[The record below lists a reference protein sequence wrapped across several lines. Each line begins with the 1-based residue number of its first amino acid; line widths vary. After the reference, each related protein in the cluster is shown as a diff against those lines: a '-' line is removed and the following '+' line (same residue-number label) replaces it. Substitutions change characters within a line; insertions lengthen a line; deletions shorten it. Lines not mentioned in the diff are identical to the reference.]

1 MKLVGGHNII
11 NVMGAIAVAHEMGIA
26 LEELKI
32 PVRRLKSVPHRMEMK
47 NQGGVTIIDDAFNS
61 NPIGSKA
68 AVETLAL
75 FDGMRILVT
84 PGMVELGAK
93 QEELNFEF
101 GQEAAKACDYIVL
114 VGKAQTQPIYN
125 GIKDAGFDMN
135 NVYVADGLNDA
146 LAKANSYQTSK
157 KKVVLLE
164 NDLPDNY

>member
-1 MKLVGGHNII
+1 
-11 NVMGAIAVAHEMGIA
+11 NVMGAIAVAHQMGIA
-26 LEELKI
+26 LKDLRI

-84 PGMVELGAK
+84 PGMVELGEDEDEYNRK
-93 QEELNFEF
+93 F
-101 GQEAAKACDYIVL
+101 GTYAAACCDYILL
-114 VGKAQTQPIYN
+114 VGGKHTDPIREGALSEGFPEKKCIGFDRVEEAIEYAY
-125 GIKDAGFDMN
+125 GIKAK
-135 NVYVADGLNDA
+135 DGEQ
-146 LAKANSYQTSK
+146 KYI
-157 KKVVLLE
+157 LLE